1 MKRLLI
7 LCVVACL
14 AVPTFAKD
22 EDEDQNKAEDRV
34 KAASTV
40 LEEIESAPDQ
50 GIPEEVLGSA
60 ECVAVVPTMLKGGF
74 IVGARFGRGV
84 ASCRTPKGWSAPAF
98 FTIKGGSFGLQIG
111 AQAVDLVMLIM
122 NDNGMKNLLSSQ
134 FKLGADASVAAG
146 PVGRHAA
153 ADTDWKL
160 KAQVLS
166 YSRARGLFAGLELSG
181 AAIGQDKDATR
192 EFYGR
197 MVPFKTSL
205 TGTIDAPPNAYP
217 FLNTL
222 AKWAKTAAS
231 EVSQSDVGA
240 SVSPCL
246 CGHDASARAGL
257 RTGTSGTLAPTL
269 AQPLAFDNLCP
280 PCYRHQFPLNAS
292 ATRVRACVA
301 VHQNSEPAA
310 SSAVAGGRDFSGL
323 DWSTCCMCV
332 CGGSACATWP
342 WPFRKKA
349 AASMP
354 ASCAENLPR
363 SAVSWLRSAN
373 FPDTPGKT

>member
-7 LCVVACL
+7 LCLVACFTIP
-14 AVPTFAKD
+14 VFAADD
-22 EDEDQNKAEDRV
+22 EDKNKPEDRV
-34 KAASTV
+34 KAASSV
-40 LEEIESAPDQ
+40 LEEIESARDQ
-50 GIPEEVLGSA
+50 DIPEEVLGSA
-60 ECVAVVPTMLKGGF
+60 QCVAVVPTMLKGGF

-98 FTIKGGSFGLQIG
+98 FTVKGGSIGLQIG

-122 NDNGMKNLLSSQ
+122 NDDGMKNLLSSQ

-146 PVGRHAA
+146 PVRRHAA

-192 EFYGR
+192 EFYNR

-222 AKWAKTAAS
+222 AKWAKTAA
-231 EVSQSDVGA
+231 
-240 SVSPCL
+240 
-246 CGHDASARAGL
+246 
-257 RTGTSGTLAPTL
+257 
-269 AQPLAFDNLCP
+269 
-280 PCYRHQFPLNAS
+280 
-292 ATRVRACVA
+292 ATKYA
-301 VHQNSEPAA
+301 
-310 SSAVAGGRDFSGL
+310 D
-323 DWSTCCMCV
+323 
-332 CGGSACATWP
+332 
-342 WPFRKKA
+342 
-349 AASMP
+349 
-354 ASCAENLPR
+354 
-363 SAVSWLRSAN
+363 
-373 FPDTPGKT
+373 

>member
-1 MKRLLI
+1 MKKLLL

-14 AVPTFAKD
+14 MVPAFAKD
-22 EDEDQNKAEDRV
+22 DDDQNKAEDRI

-60 ECVAVVPTMLKGGF
+60 ECVAVVPTMIKGGF

-122 NDNGMKNLLSSQ
+122 NQDGMKNLLNSE

-181 AAIGQDKDATR
+181 AAISQDKDATR

-205 TGTIDAPPNAYP
+205 TGTVDPPQNAFP

-222 AKWAKTAAS
+222 AKWAKAAETA
-231 EVSQSDVGA
+231 
-240 SVSPCL
+240 
-246 CGHDASARAGL
+246 
-257 RTGTSGTLAPTL
+257 
-269 AQPLAFDNLCP
+269 
-280 PCYRHQFPLNAS
+280 
-292 ATRVRACVA
+292 
-301 VHQNSEPAA
+301 
-310 SSAVAGGRDFSGL
+310 
-323 DWSTCCMCV
+323 
-332 CGGSACATWP
+332 
-342 WPFRKKA
+342 K
-349 AASMP
+349 
-354 ASCAENLPR
+354 
-363 SAVSWLRSAN
+363 
-373 FPDTPGKT
+373 